1 MEEYMKSK
9 KDITNIDDTGGIVLD
24 YRPFSKQKL
33 YEYNSLKC
41 AVKNISERIQELKL
55 MQTALSKGIIRER
68 VQGGK
73 ASSSEDQKL
82 SIICELDRL
91 QTILKIRSSDLRR
104 IDRALNS
111 LTKEQQTILRY
122 FYIDA
127 YDNHIERLMQDLCM
141 ERRTVYYKHDAALRD
156 FTIAMYGVCDF

>member
-1 MEEYMKSK
+1 
-9 KDITNIDDTGGIVLD
+9 
-24 YRPFSKQKL
+24 
-33 YEYNSLKC
+33 
-41 AVKNISERIQELKL
+41 